1 MKPAERGFLLSK
13 ESYAQHLAANAVDPP
28 EHRADLG
35 NSKPGDGS
43 KYLGRG
49 LIQTVGRATYYS
61 TSPPQQAT
69 PAPAAWFMRP
79 VEPNLTQR
87 MHKHPLSPDKY

>member
-35 NSKPGDGS
+35 NSQPGDGS

-61 TSPPQQAT
+61 TSPPQLVVT
-69 PAPAAWFMRP
+69 ECKPPPRRRRGSC
-79 VEPNLTQR
+79 VL
-87 MHKHPLSPDKY
+87 